1 MGMKSLPF
9 VSDDKKNMK
18 HVIEEMMNIS
28 TANIIEV
35 EEGTHEQLEKV
46 QGNLRVQCQARTR
59 ELIDPRMGILAD
71 EYGKYVDKGLD
82 WNRIKDQVMKPGASE
97 DYIIVSFC

>member
-1 MGMKSLPF
+1 MLSLPF

-18 HVIEEMMNIS
+18 HVIEEMLNIS

-35 EEGTHEQLEKV
+35 EEGTYEQLEKV
-46 QGNLRVQCQARTR
+46 QGNLRLQCQARTR

-71 EYGKYVDKGLD
+71 QHGKNV
-82 WNRIKDQVMKPGASE
+82 N
-97 DYIIVSFC
+97 

>member
-1 MGMKSLPF
+1 MSSLPF

-18 HVIEEMMNIS
+18 HVIEEMMNIP

-35 EEGTHEQLEKV
+35 EEGTHAQLDEV

-59 ELIDPRMGILAD
+59 ELIDHRMGILAD
-71 EYGKYVDKGLD
+71 EYGKDVNKGLD
-82 WNRIKDQVMKPGASE
+82 WNRVKD
-97 DYIIVSFC
+97 

>member
-1 MGMKSLPF
+1 MSSLPF

-18 HVIEEMMNIS
+18 HVIEEMLNIP

-46 QGNLRVQCQARTR
+46 QGNLRLQCQARTR

-71 EYGKYVDKGLD
+71 QHGKNV
-82 WNRIKDQVMKPGASE
+82 N
-97 DYIIVSFC
+97 